1 MESLDVRRSIAAGE
15 LARQDLAL
23 DLDIADPETGEIT
36 RTVPGR
42 TTELI
47 LHVSAADQTVGRLGN
62 TRTPISPEQVKTWI
76 NTPGSTVI
84 IRPVLDLN
92 SHQPVDSYEIPDR
105 IRRQVTLRDHHC
117 VFPHCTKP
125 AERCDLD
132 HVVPYAE
139 GGETSARNLVPDCRG
154 HHRFK
159 TSGQMTCRILTPRH
173 LPVDQRQRP
182 AMAGRPHRHP
192 RPLTTTPRHPASAG
206 PTACSRVVSRLRAT
220 RPRRRA

>member
-1 MESLDVRRSIAAGE
+1 MRRSIAAGE

-42 TTELI
+42 KTELI
-47 LHVSAADQTVGRLGN
+47 LHLNATDQTVGRLGN

-105 IRRQVTLRDHHC
+105 IRTRSSCVT
-117 VFPHCTKP
+117 
-125 AERCDLD
+125 
-132 HVVPYAE
+132 
-139 GGETSARNLVPDCRG
+139 
-154 HHRFK
+154 
-159 TSGQMTCRILTPRH
+159 I
-173 LPVDQRQRP
+173 
-182 AMAGRPHRHP
+182 
-192 RPLTTTPRHPASAG
+192 
-206 PTACSRVVSRLRAT
+206 TACSRTARNPQNAATWTMWSRMPRAARLRHGTWSRTVAAIT
-220 RPRRRA
+220 GSRPPAR